1 MEIENNFIIPEDC
14 PLDWEDASLVVND
27 DDDTTLGIFGPQG
40 EIFVLFESEQLEMS
54 DVYYLTTTEGAM
66 ASLTSRIMGGVWYD
80 FETGISCDVI
90 YLEDGS
96 GLGIPADCQLTSWD
110 NATFTQD

>member
-1 MEIENNFIIPEDC
+1 M
-14 PLDWEDASLVVND
+14 SQVVN
-27 DDDTTLGIFGPQG
+27 
-40 EIFVLFESEQLEMS
+40 
-54 DVYYLTTTEGAM
+54 LTTIEGAM
-66 ASLTSRIMGGVWYD
+66 ASLTLGSMGGIWYD

>member
-40 EIFVLFESEQLEMS
+40 EIFVLFESE
-54 DVYYLTTTEGAM
+54 
-66 ASLTSRIMGGVWYD
+66 
-80 FETGISCDVI
+80 
-90 YLEDGS
+90 
-96 GLGIPADCQLTSWD
+96 
-110 NATFTQD
+110 